1 MAKFA
6 STNIKKG
13 DTIVV
18 LAGKDK
24 GRKGQ
29 VLKMNLKDNQVLVE
43 RANVIKKHQKPS
55 QVTQGGIIEKE
66 AGLDISNVA
75 LFCPKCKKGVRV
87 GHKLHADGRSVRVC
101 RACGEELDS

>member
-6 STNIKKG
+6 STNIKKV

-18 LAGKDK
+18 LTGKDQ

-43 RANVIKKHQKPS
+43 RANVIKKH
-55 QVTQGGIIEKE
+55 
-66 AGLDISNVA
+66 
-75 LFCPKCKKGVRV
+75 
-87 GHKLHADGRSVRVC
+87 
-101 RACGEELDS
+101 